1 MKPCSFWSDSHQAA
15 NSPHCSTHGDRH
27 PFACAEELRKEL
39 DAALLQLCEVRRLL
53 ALWATEDI
61 SSESLATELS
71 RAFAEKRNGEKCKK
85 CDLPLESEAHR
96 EECR

>member
-39 DAALLQLCEVRRLL
+39 DAALLQNSVMTSVLRELKKMYILNAWTRQDINERLNSLITDVLC
-53 ALWATEDI
+53 ASADT
-61 SSESLATELS
+61 
-71 RAFAEKRNGEKCKK
+71 EKRVEG
-85 CDLPLESEAHR
+85 P
-96 EECR
+96 